1 MENINSS
8 NLEKVENMSDKNIEL
23 FQTENTPINTQTPQT
38 TQEDKKSNK
47 INLPKRKYAIIHGYN
62 GHNYSG
68 NQKSE
73 YKFNLQKPRRKNS
86 RR

>member
-8 NLEKVENMSDKNIEL
+8 NLENIENISDQNL
-23 FQTENTPINTQTPQT
+23 TQNQAENNPINTQTPQT

-47 INLPKRKYAIIHGYN
+47 LNLPKRKYAIIHGYN

-73 YKFNLQKPRRKNS
+73 F
-86 RR
+86 

>member
-8 NLEKVENMSDKNIEL
+8 NLENIENISDQNL
-23 FQTENTPINTQTPQT
+23 TQIQAENNPISTQTPQT
-38 TQEDKKSNK
+38 TQKDKKSNK
-47 INLPKRKYAIIHGYN
+47 LNLPKRKYAIIHGYN

-73 YKFNLQKPRRKNS
+73 F
-86 RR
+86 